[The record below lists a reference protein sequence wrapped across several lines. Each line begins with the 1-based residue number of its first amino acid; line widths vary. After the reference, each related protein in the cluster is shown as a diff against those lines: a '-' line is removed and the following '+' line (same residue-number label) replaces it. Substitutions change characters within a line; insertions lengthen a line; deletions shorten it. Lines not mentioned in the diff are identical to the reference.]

1 VLSEWSLA
9 RKIAAALAL
18 GPLALIA
25 LGIVA
30 FASSEGSLAARGA
43 VRHADEV
50 RSRMQAV
57 QVGLLAA
64 ENAQRSYVL
73 AGDGADLDAYRA
85 AASAATRGAGDLVA
99 LTAGDPQRQ
108 ARAVAMQRLVQNALD
123 RFARTLAIR
132 QAHGH
137 APAVALS
144 TAALEAEIAAEL
156 ADEDG
161 RLAGLE
167 DAAQQSGLTAV
178 NATVFGTIVA
188 VFALVLAALAL
199 IRSVNRPVEAAVG
212 ALTSATSKIL
222 AVTIQQADGVRRQ
235 SSAVA
240 ETVSSVAQ
248 IAHTAEASSEG
259 ARAVALTARRAA
271 ENGDAG
277 RRAVEETV
285 NVMADVKER
294 SESVSA
300 NILGLAAQAEAIR
313 EIIALVSDLADQ
325 TNILALNAAI
335 EASRAGE
342 HGRGFAVV
350 GAAVKSLAERSKE
363 ATVDV
368 RRILNEIE
376 RAMQSAVA
384 ASEEGTKTVERAI
397 RTAKQ
402 ADDAI
407 GALAGIV
414 AETAA
419 AAAQISAAVSQQT
432 VGIARIQHAMHDID
446 ETSSETLASTRH
458 AEETARDL
466 DGLGAGLQ
474 RLLQG
479 TGA

>member
-1 VLSEWSLA
+1 VLSDWSLA

-18 GPLALIA
+18 GPIALIV
-25 LGIVA
+25 LGSIA
-30 FASSEGSLAARGA
+30 FTSSESSLAARSA
-43 VRHADEV
+43 IRHAEAV

-57 QVGLLAA
+57 QTGLLGA
-64 ENAQRSYVL
+64 ESAQRSYL
-73 AGDGADLDAYRA
+73 LTRDGADFAAYRA
-85 AASAATRGAGDLVA
+85 AADAATRSSADLVA
-99 LTAGDPQRQ
+99 LTPDEPELH
-108 ARAVAMQRLVQNALD
+108 ARAIALQRLVESTLA
-123 RFARTLAIR
+123 RFAAVRTNGA
-132 QAHGH
+132 
-137 APAVALS
+137 ALS
-144 TAALEAEIAAEL
+144 TSALQARIAAEL
-156 ADEDG
+156 VDEDRRVG
-161 RLAGLE
+161 ALD
-167 DAAQQSGLTAV
+167 DAAQQSGLTSV
-178 NATVFGTIVA
+178 NAIVFGTIVA
-188 VFALVLAALAL
+188 VLALVLAALGL

-222 AVTIQQADGVRRQ
+222 AVTVQQVAGVRRQ
-235 SSAVA
+235 ATAVA

-248 IAHTAEASSEG
+248 IAQTAEDSSER

-271 ENGDAG
+271 ENGAAG

-285 NVMADVKER
+285 NVMAEVKER

-300 NILGLAAQAEAIR
+300 NILGLAAQAQAIR

-350 GAAVKSLAERSKE
+350 GAAVKSLAEQSKQ
-363 ATVDV
+363 ATVEV

-376 RAMQSAVA
+376 RAMQSAVL
-384 ASEEGTKTVERAI
+384 ASEEGSRTVDRAI
-397 RTAKQ
+397 RTAKE
-402 ADDAI
+402 ADEAI

-419 AAAQISAAVSQQT
+419 AAAQISVAVSQQS
-432 VGIARIQHAMHDID
+432 VGIVQIQHAMHEID

-466 DGLGAGLQ
+466 DGLGGGLQ

-479 TGA
+479 AGA